1 MSLVNDFESFITTQ
15 QPQAKQPV
23 SPSMGDRAEITAN
36 DFETFRQ
43 TASISK
49 PVEGTGGAAFGVFR
63 KQDKK
68 TLDERQARIL
78 EEKAKQDE
86 GKTPFAQL
94 YQDPNTFKKI
104 NDYAIARF
112 GKAGLPLPN
121 EAKEDYV
128 KRWASHMRMLSTGNL
143 ISGTQELSYLN
154 SASRADLLKAKDA
167 YDLFENTASAFS
179 PKGQQGFKPVLDVL
193 GSVLSDPTTAI
204 SLGAG
209 TLAKSA
215 FLQKA
220 SQQGFKA
227 ALASRLGATA
237 VTAVPAVEGGG
248 GATSKVLEMK
258 RTITTDAAQLAEI
271 KDILPTLS
279 SEDQAKIKPD
289 VDALEAKV
297 NAGVSGK
304 EVALAG
310 AIGAVGG
317 TLETGALLLA
327 GRAARGR
334 PTALQDV
341 LEGRKKPVETVSP
354 KVEVKATDPTE
365 KALEDAYDIFE
376 GRKLLNA
383 QGEPTSLAEMQIR
396 NDVNKKATEIAGEIW
411 SRVPDL
417 APAADQKVSDAVK
430 NVFLNIDK
438 IDNVV
443 LEDALAKAGVTAEE
457 FARMN
462 RTTAGDAGRTLQAYS
477 VLARIQN
484 KLKSIDPAAA
494 KEVDLMYGGRNALT
508 SAFTGLKDLG
518 MRVDRELKALMV
530 SQLATTIRNGFSG
543 AAVVTLGTASEA
555 IESALYRVGK
565 TAYELGSGKP
575 VTGSFT
581 GGVKGVYEDAVRTA
595 FYLGQKDLSS
605 DVTEALLAGSPALRG
620 RILRTTG
627 EAGVNELSKVA
638 QIANTFNVAQDA
650 FFRKAIFTSSVEK
663 QLSRVGIDMYD
674 VLAQG
679 KNVPFDVLKNA
690 TDEALS
696 ATFSKMPTKGPMFHA
711 VKFIEELGPI
721 GSTVIPFPRFM
732 ANAMTWTYKHS
743 PMGMLSGSADVTKGA
758 TMLAKGDEAGQRY
771 LTQGLE
777 NVSKG
782 AVGTAAIYAAYK
794 YREANQDTAYYD
806 IKSPDGSLVDARALF
821 PFAPF
826 LAMGDYLVKFKKGRT
841 DEFSTKEF
849 LEAMTGFKAPAGT
862 YSWLG
867 DKFSE
872 ALSNMQTGEGSADKK
887 IATFFGEWAG
897 EYFGRAL
904 VPAQQLSDIIGAID
918 RDETLPRDAYQIKPG
933 EEGFLTSAK
942 QQLMKRTP
950 VVKQQLPEYQPA
962 TRDQAPFNDS
972 GPLKMFTGITIKQ
985 SPTILEGE
993 ITRLKVPNNKIF
1005 TSTGDKIVDANAR
1018 KIMAPLLVQTFDVV
1032 RDTDFYRQA
1041 GQDTQKIVMQNLLGW
1056 VQKNAKDIAVKTSEA
1071 EAFAEGKQAR
1081 LFEVKYSALA
1091 PEVKRATAEF
1101 YKQNMKQDL
1110 AETKDYV
1117 SALAIAAALKKQPGF
1132 AVGGLSSRI
1141 AGDVLGTTLKKS
1153 ASELL
1158 QEAKALAAK
1167 NVSTTE
1173 AVAPAVQQTKTML
1186 APAKKAA
1193 PQPVVEAAPTPVAPA
1208 VAEPAPSFLEATK
1221 DYSFDQ
1227 MNQAESLLKT
1237 QMGSQYQLDKYKA
1250 DFPADY
1256 QNSLL
1261 AKMKEIAP
1269 ETKPAADLP
1278 TTTVAEELSPTPT
1291 KVKQGSV
1298 FDTVYETNNIDRLSE
1313 KLKNKFFNKVSKEAD
1328 LNTIAGRKKGELRED
1343 FINRRK
1349 ETIAAVKDIRVEA
1362 FNALK
1367 QLPQMGSISDDAIA
1381 VAQGDYRMMKKREVN
1396 LADPADI
1403 NEFASFATNYQ
1414 KRLDALREQYKD
1426 RPPERLYHGTT
1437 TERTPA
1443 KITRGFLD
1451 PQTIQNKQ
1459 HHELNVGATSFT
1471 RDLRLNYYTPEF
1483 GGPNVKNI
1491 SYTDIPYAD
1500 YLFRRVDMP
1509 LSAYEKELGKDFNYM
1524 AQAIT
1529 GSPDIARPLGLPRSL
1544 IFRETEDA
1552 FLESEKLKMKT
1563 DTKFKDANE
1572 DLKSFLKR
1580 TKPEETS
1587 IQRKYAVIESEKR
1600 NQSLYISNISEQLF
1614 DMYKNKTKTPSDVY
1628 SVYQEIKRLFKNEFR
1643 HTGTENTIKQGGL
1656 GSFKSNQTT
1665 DRRLEEL
1672 VKDKDIVY
1680 SIDTVKKYLK
1690 EVGSDEK
1697 AEVLEE
1703 LGKNL
1708 RVLKKVKDV
1717 DAPIKEQEQ
1726 LLKERTEAVNAIRRL
1741 VGGEERV
1748 PKKLEGAEG
1757 PASQYPKNVKRLG
1770 LAKGGLG
1777 LKRQSSEEGL
1787 APYGF
1792 RNSGEGVKGKGYFGE
1807 LATKEGEVATELSS
1821 EFEYKGKT
1829 VEHPL
1834 LVPTLT
1840 KGEVDHLLAG
1850 KEPTAKIYDKA
1861 EGWAKQRIEQ
1871 GKSPFA
1877 APDEL
1882 RMPAPDTETK
1892 YRRGGLASKRA

>member
-23 SPSMGDRAEITAN
+23 PPSMGDRAEITVN

-68 TLDERQARIL
+68 SLEERQARIL
-78 EEKAKQDE
+78 EEKAKQEE

-104 NDYAIARF
+104 NDYAVARF
-112 GKAGLPLPN
+112 GKEGMPLPN
-121 EAKEDYV
+121 ESKEDYV

-248 GATSKVLEMK
+248 AAVSNVLEQK

-279 SEDQAKIKPD
+279 QEDQAKIKPD

-310 AIGAVGG
+310 ALGAVGG

-327 GRAARGR
+327 GRAAKGR

-365 KALEDAYDIFE
+365 KALEDSYDIFE

-383 QGEPTSLAEMQIR
+383 QGEPTSIAEMQIR

-494 KEVDLMYGGRNALT
+494 KEVDLMYGDRNALT

-555 IESALYRVGK
+555 IESALYRAGK

-605 DVTEALLAGSPALRG
+605 DVTEALLAGSPALRN

-627 EAGVNELSKVA
+627 EAGNMELSKVA

-711 VKFIEELGPI
+711 VKFVEELGPI

-794 YREANQDTAYYD
+794 YREANQDTSWYD
-806 IKSPDGSLVDARALF
+806 VKNPDGSLVDARALF
-821 PFAPF
+821 PMAPF
-826 LAMGDYLVKFKKGRT
+826 LALGDYLVKFNKGRT
-841 DEFSTKEF
+841 DEFKTKEF
-849 LEAMTGFKAPAGT
+849 VEAMTGFKAPAGT

-872 ALSNMQTGEGSADKK
+872 SLSNMQTGEGSADQK
-887 IATFFGEWAG
+887 ISTFFGEWAG

-962 TRDQAPFNDS
+962 TREQAPFNDS

-985 SPTILEGE
+985 SPTILEEE

-1018 KIMAPLLVQTFDVV
+1018 KIMAPLLVQTFDVI

-1132 AVGGLSSRI
+1132 AVGGVASKL
-1141 AGDVLGTTLKKS
+1141 AGEVLGTTLKKS

-1173 AVAPAVQQTKTML
+1173 AVTPAIEQTKTML
-1186 APAKKAA
+1186 APTKKAA
-1193 PQPVVEAAPTPVAPA
+1193 PQPVVEAAPAPAAPA
-1208 VAEPAPSFLEATK
+1208 VAEPAPNFLEATK
-1221 DYSFDQ
+1221 DYSFAQ

-1250 DFPADY
+1250 DFPQEY

-1261 AKMKEIAP
+1261 TKLKEISTEAP
-1269 ETKPAADLP
+1269 PAPALP
-1278 TTTVAEELSPTPT
+1278 TTTLSKEELQKADDALLAEDKAKKDLDVS
-1291 KVKQGSV
+1291 
-1298 FDTVYETNNIDRLSE
+1298 TVENLNKPKFAVDSDRMRQTI
-1313 KLKNKFFNKVSKEAD
+1313 SK
-1328 LNTIAGRKKGELRED
+1328 I
-1343 FINRRK
+1343 
-1349 ETIAAVKDIRVEA
+1349 KDIRTTA
-1362 FNALK
+1362 FDALK
-1367 QLPQMGSISDDAIA
+1367 QFPQMGSISDDAIA
-1381 VAQGDYRMMKKREVN
+1381 VAQGDYRIMKKREVN
-1396 LADPADI
+1396 LTDPADI
-1403 NEFASFATNYQ
+1403 NEFASFAAGYQ

-1426 RPPERLYHGTT
+1426 RPPVRLYHGST
-1437 TERTPA
+1437 TERTPE
-1443 KITRGFLD
+1443 KLKRGFFD
-1451 PQTIQNKQ
+1451 PQGIDDKK
-1459 HHELNVGATSFT
+1459 HMELDIGATSFT
-1471 RDLRLNYYTPEF
+1471 KDLRLNYSNIEF
-1483 GGPNVKNI
+1483 GGGEPKNI
-1491 SYTDIPYAD
+1491 SFTEIPYAD
-1500 YLFRRVDMP
+1500 YLFRKVDMP
-1509 LSAYEKELGKDFNYM
+1509 LSAYQKKDMNVL
-1524 AQAIT
+1524 AQVVT
-1529 GSPDIARPLGLPRSL
+1529 GSPNIARPLGLPRSL
-1544 IFRETEDA
+1544 GFRETEDA
-1552 FLESEKLKMKT
+1552 FVESEKLAIKQDKETVQKT
-1563 DTKFKDANE
+1563 FNLFKKQEEVSAALQKKLETISDKYDMLAGPGKQQTLLANE
-1572 DLKSFLKR
+1572 
-1580 TKPEETS
+1580 
-1587 IQRKYAVIESEKR
+1587 A
-1600 NQSLYISNISEQLF
+1600 
-1614 DMYKNKTKTPSDVY
+1614 YKN
-1628 SVYQEIKRLFKNEFR
+1628 IRLLMLNEFR
-1643 HTGTENTIKQGGL
+1643 QTGGKTALKEGMIP
-1656 GSFKSNQTT
+1656 SFESNQTT
-1665 DRRLEEL
+1665 INRLRLLNKSGEYQFSMQDLLAKTAKALQQAGSTDKAEALLEL
-1672 VKDKDIVY
+1672 KKNLKEISTPGPY
-1680 SIDTVKKYLK
+1680 KISNEYEAENVKKM
-1690 EVGSDEK
+1690 
-1697 AEVLEE
+1697 
-1703 LGKNL
+1703 
-1708 RVLKKVKDV
+1708 
-1717 DAPIKEQEQ
+1717 
-1726 LLKERTEAVNAIRRL
+1726 TEAVNSIRRL
-1741 VGGEERV
+1741 VGGEERMIQ
-1748 PKKLEGAEG
+1748 KLEGAEG

-1770 LAKGGLG
+1770 LAKGGLA
-1777 LKRQSSEEGL
+1777 S
-1787 APYGF
+1787 
-1792 RNSGEGVKGKGYFGE
+1792 
-1807 LATKEGEVATELSS
+1807 
-1821 EFEYKGKT
+1821 
-1829 VEHPL
+1829 
-1834 LVPTLT
+1834 
-1840 KGEVDHLLAG
+1840 
-1850 KEPTAKIYDKA
+1850 
-1861 EGWAKQRIEQ
+1861 
-1871 GKSPFA
+1871 
-1877 APDEL
+1877 
-1882 RMPAPDTETK
+1882 
-1892 YRRGGLASKRA
+1892 RRA

>member
-23 SPSMGDRAEITAN
+23 PPSMGDRAEITAN

-112 GKAGLPLPN
+112 GKAGLPLP
-121 EAKEDYV
+121 EESKEEYV

-248 GATSKVLEMK
+248 GATSKVLEVK

-310 AIGAVGG
+310 AISAVGG

-383 QGEPTSLAEMQIR
+383 QGEPTSIAEMQIR

-494 KEVDLMYGGRNALT
+494 KEVDLMYGDRNALT

-690 TDEALS
+690 TDEALA

-794 YREANQDTAYYD
+794 YREENQDTSWYD
-806 IKSPDGSLVDARALF
+806 IKNPDGSLVDARALF
-821 PFAPF
+821 PMAPF
-826 LAMGDYLVKFKKGRT
+826 LALGDYLVKFNKGRT

-872 ALSNMQTGEGSADKK
+872 SLSNMQTGEGSADKK

-933 EEGFLTSAK
+933 EEGFLTSAQ

-1132 AVGGLSSRI
+1132 AVGGLASKL
-1141 AGDVLGTTLKKS
+1141 AGDVVGTTLKKS

-1167 NVSTTE
+1167 NVATTE

-1186 APAKKAA
+1186 APAKKTA

-1261 AKMKEIAP
+1261 AKMKEIST
-1269 ETKPAADLP
+1269 ETPSALP
-1278 TTTVAEELSPTPT
+1278 TTTLSKEELQ
-1291 KVKQGSV
+1291 KADDALLAE
-1298 FDTVYETNNIDRLSE
+1298 DTAKKSLDVSTVENLNKPKFAVDSDRMRQTISKIKE
-1313 KLKNKFFNKVSKEAD
+1313 IRTDDFNT
-1328 LNTIAGRKKGELRED
+1328 LRQLPELR
-1343 FINRRK
+1343 
-1349 ETIAAVKDIRVEA
+1349 
-1362 FNALK
+1362 
-1367 QLPQMGSISDDAIA
+1367 SISDDAIA

-1396 LADPADI
+1396 FFTDI
-1403 NEFASFATNYQ
+1403 NEFASFAAGYQ

-1426 RPPERLYHGTT
+1426 RPPVRLYHGST

-1443 KITRGFLD
+1443 KLKRGFFD
-1451 PQTIQNKQ
+1451 PQVVDDKKHI
-1459 HHELNVGATSFT
+1459 ELDIGATSFT
-1471 RDLRLNYYTPEF
+1471 KDLRLNYSNVEF
-1483 GGPNVKNI
+1483 GGGETKNI
-1491 SYTDIPYAD
+1491 SFTEIPYAD
-1500 YLFRRVDMP
+1500 YLFRKVDMP
-1509 LSAYEKELGKDFNYM
+1509 LSAYQKKDMNVL
-1524 AQAIT
+1524 AQVVT
-1529 GSPDIARPLGLPRSL
+1529 GSPNIARPLSLPRSL
-1544 IFRETEDA
+1544 GFRETEDA
-1552 FLESEKLKMKT
+1552 FVESEKLAIKQDKETVQKT
-1563 DTKFKDANE
+1563 FNLFKKQEEVSATLQNKLETISDKYDMLAGPGKQQTLLANE
-1572 DLKSFLKR
+1572 
-1580 TKPEETS
+1580 
-1587 IQRKYAVIESEKR
+1587 A
-1600 NQSLYISNISEQLF
+1600 
-1614 DMYKNKTKTPSDVY
+1614 YKN
-1628 SVYQEIKRLFKNEFR
+1628 IRLLILNEFR
-1643 HTGTENTIKQGGL
+1643 QTGGKTALKEGMIP
-1656 GSFKSNQTT
+1656 SFESNQTT
-1665 DRRLEEL
+1665 INRLRLLNKSGEYQFSMQDLMAKTAKALQQAGSTDKAEALLEL
-1672 VKDKDIVY
+1672 KKNLKEISTPGPY
-1680 SIDTVKKYLK
+1680 KISNEYEAENVKKM
-1690 EVGSDEK
+1690 
-1697 AEVLEE
+1697 
-1703 LGKNL
+1703 
-1708 RVLKKVKDV
+1708 
-1717 DAPIKEQEQ
+1717 
-1726 LLKERTEAVNAIRRL
+1726 TEAVNAIRRL

-1748 PKKLEGAEG
+1748 IQKLEGAEG

-1770 LAKGGLG
+1770 LAKGGLA
-1777 LKRQSSEEGL
+1777 S
-1787 APYGF
+1787 
-1792 RNSGEGVKGKGYFGE
+1792 
-1807 LATKEGEVATELSS
+1807 
-1821 EFEYKGKT
+1821 
-1829 VEHPL
+1829 
-1834 LVPTLT
+1834 
-1840 KGEVDHLLAG
+1840 
-1850 KEPTAKIYDKA
+1850 
-1861 EGWAKQRIEQ
+1861 
-1871 GKSPFA
+1871 
-1877 APDEL
+1877 
-1882 RMPAPDTETK
+1882 
-1892 YRRGGLASKRA
+1892 RRV

>member
-1 MSLVNDFESFITTQ
+1 MAIVDDFESFIANTSA

-23 SPSMGDRAEITAN
+23 SPSMGDKAEITVN

-112 GKAGLPLPN
+112 GKAGLPLP
-121 EAKEDYV
+121 EESKEEYV

-248 GATSKVLEMK
+248 AAVSNVLEQK

-271 KDILPTLS
+271 KDILPTLTQ
-279 SEDQAKIKPD
+279 EDQAKIKPD

-297 NAGVSGK
+297 NSGVSGK

-327 GRAARGR
+327 GRAAKGAK

-383 QGEPTSLAEMQIR
+383 QGEPTSIAEMQIR

-555 IESALYRVGK
+555 IESALYRAGK

-605 DVTEALLAGSPALRG
+605 DVTEALLAGSPALRS

-663 QLSRVGIDMYD
+663 QLSRVGINMYD

-690 TDEALS
+690 TDEALA

-711 VKFIEELGPI
+711 VKFVEELGPI

-794 YREANQDTAYYD
+794 YREANQDTSWYD
-806 IKSPDGSLVDARALF
+806 IKNPDGSLVDARALF
-821 PFAPF
+821 PMAPF
-826 LAMGDYLVKFKKGRT
+826 LALGDYLVKFNKGRT

-872 ALSNMQTGEGSADKK
+872 SLSNMQTGEGSADKK

-962 TRDQAPFNDS
+962 TREQAPFNDS

-1132 AVGGLSSRI
+1132 AVGGLAAKL
-1141 AGDVLGTTLKKS
+1141 AGDMVGTTLKKS

-1167 NVSTTE
+1167 NVATTE

-1221 DYSFDQ
+1221 NYSFDQ

-1269 ETKPAADLP
+1269 ETKSAADLP
-1278 TTTVAEELSPTPT
+1278 TTTVAEELPATPT

-1298 FDTVYETNNIDRLSE
+1298 FDTVYELHNQFVLGAKE
-1313 KLKNKFFNKVSKEAD
+1313 KNKLFNKVKEEPD

-1403 NEFASFATNYQ
+1403 NEFASFATGYQ
-1414 KRLDALREQYKD
+1414 KRLDALREKYKD

-1451 PQTIQNKQ
+1451 PQTIQDKQ

-1471 RDLRLNYYTPEF
+1471 RDLRLNYYNPEF

-1529 GSPDIARPLGLPRSL
+1529 GSPDIARPLGLPRSF

-1563 DTKFKDANE
+1563 DTKHKSTVE
-1572 DLKSFLKR
+1572 DLKSFLEG
-1580 TKPEETS
+1580 TTPEETS

-1600 NQSLYISNISEQLF
+1600 KQSLYISNISKKLF
-1614 DMYKNKTKTPSDVY
+1614 DIDKKQTKTPSDVY

-1656 GSFKSNQTT
+1656 GSFKSSQTT

-1726 LLKERTEAVNAIRRL
+1726 LLKERTEAVNAVRRL

-1770 LAKGGLG
+1770 LAKGGLA
-1777 LKRQSSEEGL
+1777 S
-1787 APYGF
+1787 
-1792 RNSGEGVKGKGYFGE
+1792 
-1807 LATKEGEVATELSS
+1807 
-1821 EFEYKGKT
+1821 
-1829 VEHPL
+1829 
-1834 LVPTLT
+1834 
-1840 KGEVDHLLAG
+1840 
-1850 KEPTAKIYDKA
+1850 
-1861 EGWAKQRIEQ
+1861 
-1871 GKSPFA
+1871 
-1877 APDEL
+1877 
-1882 RMPAPDTETK
+1882 
-1892 YRRGGLASKRA
+1892 RRA

>member
-23 SPSMGDRAEITAN
+23 PPSMGDRAEITVN

-68 TLDERQARIL
+68 SLEERQTRIL
-78 EEKAKQDE
+78 MEKEKQEE

-94 YQDPNTFKKI
+94 YEDPNTFKKI

-112 GKAGLPLPN
+112 GKAGLPLP
-121 EAKEDYV
+121 EESKEEYV

-248 GATSKVLEMK
+248 GATSKVLEVK

-365 KALEDAYDIFE
+365 KSLEDAYDIFE

-383 QGEPTSLAEMQIR
+383 QGEPTSIAEMQIR

-555 IESALYRVGK
+555 IESALYRAGK

-605 DVTEALLAGSPALRG
+605 DVTEALLAGSPALRN
-620 RILRTTG
+620 RILRTAG
-627 EAGVNELSKVA
+627 EAGNMELSKVA
-638 QIANTFNVAQDA
+638 QVANTFNVAQDA

-690 TDEALS
+690 TDEALA

-782 AVGTAAIYAAYK
+782 AVGTSAIYAAYK
-794 YREANQDTAYYD
+794 YREENQDTSWYD
-806 IKSPDGSLVDARALF
+806 IKNPDGSLVDARALF
-821 PFAPF
+821 PMAPF
-826 LAMGDYLVKFKKGRT
+826 LALGDYLVKFNKGRT

-872 ALSNMQTGEGSADKK
+872 SLSNMQTGEGSADKK

-933 EEGFLTSAK
+933 EEGFLSSAQ

-962 TRDQAPFNDS
+962 TREQAPFNDS

-985 SPTILEGE
+985 SPTILEEE

-1018 KIMAPLLVQTFDVV
+1018 KVMAPLLIQTFDAV

-1081 LFEVKYSALA
+1081 LFEVKYSSLA

-1101 YKQNMKQDL
+1101 YKQNTKQDL

-1117 SALAIAAALKKQPGF
+1117 SALAIAAALKNQPGF
-1132 AVGGLSSRI
+1132 AVGGI
-1141 AGDVLGTTLKKS
+1141 ASKLAGEVLGTPLKKS

-1173 AVAPAVQQTKTML
+1173 AVSPAVQQTKTML

-1193 PQPVVEAAPTPVAPA
+1193 PQPVVEATPTPVAPA

-1221 DYSFDQ
+1221 DYSFEQ

-1261 AKMKEIAP
+1261 AKMKEIST
-1269 ETKPAADLP
+1269 ETPSALP
-1278 TTTVAEELSPTPT
+1278 TTTLSKEELQKADDALLAEDTAKKSIDISTTPT
-1291 KVKQGSV
+1291 LNKGKFDIDSDRMKQTISRIKEIRT
-1298 FDTVYETNNIDRLSE
+1298 DD
-1313 KLKNKFFNKVSKEAD
+1313 FN
-1328 LNTIAGRKKGELRED
+1328 TLR
-1343 FINRRK
+1343 
-1349 ETIAAVKDIRVEA
+1349 
-1362 FNALK
+1362 
-1367 QLPQMGSISDDAIA
+1367 QLPELKSISDDAIA

-1396 LADPADI
+1396 FFTDI
-1403 NEFASFATNYQ
+1403 EEFASFATGYQ

-1426 RPPERLYHGTT
+1426 RPPIKLYHGTT
-1437 TERTPA
+1437 TERTPE
-1443 KITRGFLD
+1443 KLKRGFFD
-1451 PQTIQNKQ
+1451 PQGIDDKK
-1459 HHELNVGATSFT
+1459 HMELDIGATSFT
-1471 RDLRLNYYTPEF
+1471 RDLRLNYSEYEF
-1483 GGPNVKNI
+1483 GGGEVKNV
-1491 SYTDIPYAD
+1491 SFTELPFAD

-1509 LSAYEKELGKDFNYM
+1509 LKSYFKKDMDVY

-1529 GSPDIARPLGLPRSL
+1529 GSPNIARPLGLPRSL
-1544 IFRETEDA
+1544 GYKETEDA
-1552 FLESEKLKMKT
+1552 FIESEKLVIKQDKETMQKSF
-1563 DTKFKDANE
+1563 DLFKKQADVSSKLQNRLETIANKYETITGTGKEQTMLANE
-1572 DLKSFLKR
+1572 SYKTIK
-1580 TKPEETS
+1580 
-1587 IQRKYAVIESEKR
+1587 
-1600 NQSLYISNISEQLF
+1600 QLF
-1614 DMYKNKTKTPSDVY
+1614 
-1628 SVYQEIKRLFKNEFR
+1628 LNEFR
-1643 HTGTENTIKQGGL
+1643 HTGGKTALKEGMIP
-1656 GSFKSNQTT
+1656 SFESNQTT
-1665 DRRLEEL
+1665 IKRLVFLNKEL
-1672 VKDKDIVY
+1672 QFDMQDLMAKTAKSLQQTGATD
-1680 SIDTVKKYLK
+1680 
-1690 EVGSDEK
+1690 K
-1697 AEVLEE
+1697 AEALLE
-1703 LGKNL
+1703 LRKNL
-1708 RVLKKVKDV
+1708 REIAKPGPSSKNKEVEIESVKKM
-1717 DAPIKEQEQ
+1717 
-1726 LLKERTEAVNAIRRL
+1726 TEAANAIRRL

-1748 PKKLEGAEG
+1748 IQKLEGAEG

-1770 LAKGGLG
+1770 LAKGGLA
-1777 LKRQSSEEGL
+1777 S
-1787 APYGF
+1787 
-1792 RNSGEGVKGKGYFGE
+1792 
-1807 LATKEGEVATELSS
+1807 
-1821 EFEYKGKT
+1821 
-1829 VEHPL
+1829 
-1834 LVPTLT
+1834 
-1840 KGEVDHLLAG
+1840 
-1850 KEPTAKIYDKA
+1850 
-1861 EGWAKQRIEQ
+1861 
-1871 GKSPFA
+1871 
-1877 APDEL
+1877 
-1882 RMPAPDTETK
+1882 
-1892 YRRGGLASKRA
+1892 RRA

>member
-1 MSLVNDFESFITTQ
+1 MATISFDDLVPSNQQNTPAPPKVAGISFDDLMPSKQQES
-15 QPQAKQPV
+15 
-23 SPSMGDRAEITAN
+23 
-36 DFETFRQ
+36 
-43 TASISK
+43 TASIAK

-68 TLDERQARIL
+68 TLEERQTRIL
-78 EEKAKQDE
+78 MDKAKQEE

-94 YQDPNTFKKI
+94 YEDPNTFKKI
-104 NDYAIARF
+104 NDYAVARF
-112 GKAGLPLPN
+112 GKAGLPLP
-121 EAKEDYV
+121 EESKEEYV

-248 GATSKVLEMK
+248 AAVSNVLEQK

-383 QGEPTSLAEMQIR
+383 QGEPTSIAEMQIR

-555 IESALYRVGK
+555 IESALYRAGK

-605 DVTEALLAGSPALRG
+605 DVTEALLAGSPALRS

-663 QLSRVGIDMYD
+663 QLSRVGINMYD

-711 VKFIEELGPI
+711 VKFVEELGPI

-794 YREANQDTAYYD
+794 YREENQDTSWYD
-806 IKSPDGSLVDARALF
+806 IKNPDGSLVDARALF
-821 PFAPF
+821 PMAPF
-826 LAMGDYLVKFKKGRT
+826 LALGDYLVKFNKGRT
-841 DEFSTKEF
+841 DEFKTKEF

-872 ALSNMQTGEGSADKK
+872 SLSNMQTGEGSADQKLS
-887 IATFFGEWAG
+887 TFFGEWAG

-918 RDETLPRDAYQIKPG
+918 RDETLPRDAYQIKAG

-962 TRDQAPFNDS
+962 TREQAPFNDS

-1018 KIMAPLLVQTFDVV
+1018 KIMAPLLVQTFDVI

-1132 AVGGLSSRI
+1132 AVGGLASKL
-1141 AGDVLGTTLKKS
+1141 AGDVVGTTLKKS

-1221 DYSFDQ
+1221 DYSFAQ

-1250 DFPADY
+1250 DFPQDY

-1261 AKMKEIAP
+1261 AKMKEIST
-1269 ETKPAADLP
+1269 EITPALP
-1278 TTTVAEELSPTPT
+1278 TTKLSKEELQKADDVLLAEDKAKKNLDISTTENLNKPAFITDT
-1291 KVKQGSV
+1291 DRRRQVISKIKEIRTDA
-1298 FDTVYETNNIDRLSE
+1298 FDT
-1313 KLKNKFFNKVSKEAD
+1313 
-1328 LNTIAGRKKGELRED
+1328 
-1343 FINRRK
+1343 
-1349 ETIAAVKDIRVEA
+1349 
-1362 FNALK
+1362 LK

-1381 VAQGDYRMMKKREVN
+1381 VAQGDYRIMKKREVN

-1403 NEFASFATNYQ
+1403 NEFASFATGYQ

-1426 RPPERLYHGTT
+1426 RPPIKLYHGSS

-1443 KITRGFLD
+1443 KLKRGFFD
-1451 PQTIQNKQ
+1451 PQGFDNTK
-1459 HHELNVGATSFT
+1459 HTELDIGATSFT
-1471 RDLRLNYYTPEF
+1471 KDLRLNYSNIEF
-1483 GGPNVKNI
+1483 GGGETKNI
-1491 SYTDIPYAD
+1491 SFTEIPYAD
-1500 YLFRRVDMP
+1500 YLFRKVDMP
-1509 LSAYEKELGKDFNYM
+1509 LSAYQRKDMNLL
-1524 AQAIT
+1524 AQVVT
-1529 GSPDIARPLGLPRSL
+1529 GSPNIARPLGLPRSL
-1544 IFRETEDA
+1544 GFRETEDA
-1552 FLESEKLKMKT
+1552 FVESEKLAIKQDKETVQKT
-1563 DTKFKDANE
+1563 FNLFKKQGEVSDALQKKLETISDKYDMLAGPGKQQTLLANE
-1572 DLKSFLKR
+1572 
-1580 TKPEETS
+1580 
-1587 IQRKYAVIESEKR
+1587 A
-1600 NQSLYISNISEQLF
+1600 
-1614 DMYKNKTKTPSDVY
+1614 YKN
-1628 SVYQEIKRLFKNEFR
+1628 IRLLVLNEFR
-1643 HTGTENTIKQGGL
+1643 QTGGKTALKEGML
-1656 GSFKSNQTT
+1656 PSFESNQTT
-1665 DRRLEEL
+1665 INRLRLLNKSGEYQFSMQDLMAKTAKALQQAGSTDKAEALLEL
-1672 VKDKDIVY
+1672 KKNLKEISTPGAHRISNEY
-1680 SIDTVKKYLK
+1680 EAENVKKM
-1690 EVGSDEK
+1690 
-1697 AEVLEE
+1697 
-1703 LGKNL
+1703 
-1708 RVLKKVKDV
+1708 
-1717 DAPIKEQEQ
+1717 
-1726 LLKERTEAVNAIRRL
+1726 TEAVNAIRRL

-1748 PKKLEGAEG
+1748 IQKLEGAEG

-1770 LAKGGLG
+1770 LAKGGLA
-1777 LKRQSSEEGL
+1777 S
-1787 APYGF
+1787 
-1792 RNSGEGVKGKGYFGE
+1792 
-1807 LATKEGEVATELSS
+1807 
-1821 EFEYKGKT
+1821 
-1829 VEHPL
+1829 
-1834 LVPTLT
+1834 
-1840 KGEVDHLLAG
+1840 
-1850 KEPTAKIYDKA
+1850 
-1861 EGWAKQRIEQ
+1861 
-1871 GKSPFA
+1871 
-1877 APDEL
+1877 
-1882 RMPAPDTETK
+1882 
-1892 YRRGGLASKRA
+1892 RRA

>member
-23 SPSMGDRAEITAN
+23 PPSMGDRAEITAN

-112 GKAGLPLPN
+112 GKAGLPLP
-121 EAKEDYV
+121 EESKEEYV

-220 SQQGFKA
+220 AQQGFKA

-248 GATSKVLEMK
+248 AAVSNVLEQK

-271 KDILPTLS
+271 KDILPTLTQ
-279 SEDQAKIKPD
+279 EDQAKIKPD

-365 KALEDAYDIFE
+365 KSLEDAYDIFE

-383 QGEPTSLAEMQIR
+383 QGEPTSIAEMQIR

-555 IESALYRVGK
+555 IESALYRAGK

-605 DVTEALLAGSPALRG
+605 DVTEALLAGSPALRS

-690 TDEALS
+690 TDEALA

-794 YREANQDTAYYD
+794 YREENQDTSWYD
-806 IKSPDGSLVDARALF
+806 IKNPDGSLVDARALF
-821 PFAPF
+821 PMAPF
-826 LAMGDYLVKFKKGRT
+826 LALGDYLVKFNKGRT
-841 DEFSTKEF
+841 DEFKTKEF

-872 ALSNMQTGEGSADKK
+872 SLSNMQTGEGSADKK
-887 IATFFGEWAG
+887 ISTFFGEWAG

-942 QQLMKRTP
+942 QQVMKRTP

-1081 LFEVKYSALA
+1081 LFEVKYSSLA

-1132 AVGGLSSRI
+1132 ATGGLASRL
-1141 AGDVLGTTLKKS
+1141 AGEVLGTPLKKS

-1167 NVSTTE
+1167 NVATTE

-1193 PQPVVEAAPTPVAPA
+1193 PQPVVEAAPTPVAPT

-1256 QNSLL
+1256 QNILL
-1261 AKMKEIAP
+1261 AKMKEIST

-1278 TTTVAEELSPTPT
+1278 TTTVAEELSPTST

-1313 KLKNKFFNKVSKEAD
+1313 KLKNKFFNKVSKEED
-1328 LNTIAGRKKGELRED
+1328 LNTIAGRKKGEPRED

-1349 ETIAAVKDIRVEA
+1349 ETIAALKDIRIKA
-1362 FNALK
+1362 FDTLK

-1414 KRLDALREQYKD
+1414 KRLDALREKYKD

-1471 RDLRLNYYTPEF
+1471 KDLRLNYYSPEF

-1600 NQSLYISNISEQLF
+1600 NQSLYLNNISEKLL
-1614 DMYKNKTKTPSDVY
+1614 DLYKNKTKTPSDVY

-1656 GSFKSNQTT
+1656 GSFKSSQTT
-1665 DRRLEEL
+1665 DRRLEAL
-1672 VKDKDIVY
+1672 VKDKDIAY

-1703 LGKNL
+1703 LSKNL
-1708 RVLKKVKDV
+1708 RVLKKVKEV